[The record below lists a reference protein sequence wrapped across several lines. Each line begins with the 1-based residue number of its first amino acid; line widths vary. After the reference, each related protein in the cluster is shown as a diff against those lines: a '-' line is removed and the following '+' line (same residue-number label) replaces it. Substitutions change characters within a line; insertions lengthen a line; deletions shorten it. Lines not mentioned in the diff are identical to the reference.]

1 MSEAFYSLSRRSVIV
16 LASAALVATPLAGPA
31 AAQGTVDDTSR
42 VVDGVL
48 AYLGVLPAAVV
59 QGHPKSHAEGLMHGG
74 PPEGRNQKHLV
85 LALFDA
91 ASGDRIDEATVSV
104 TVMGLGHIPGT
115 RRDLDPMLI
124 AGTVTWGT
132 FVELADRERY
142 ELIFDVV
149 LPGRPGNLS
158 FPFAY
163 STGGS

>member
-1 MSEAFYSLSRRSVIV
+1 MSDALQPLSRRSVIV
-16 LASAALVATPLAGPA
+16 LASAALVATHLAGPA
-31 AAQGTVDDTSR
+31 TGQGTVDDTSR

-59 QGHPKSHAEGLMHGG
+59 QGHPTSHPEGLMHGS

-91 ASGDRIDEATVSV
+91 ASGDRIEAATVSV
-104 TVMGLGHIPGT
+104 TVTGLGHVPRT
-115 RRDLDPMLI
+115 RSDLEPMLI

-132 FVELADRERY
+132 FVELSDSERY

-163 STGGS
+163 STGGN